1 MPDDE
6 GNVLSPKSIKNVHI
20 ILSGILQQA
29 VENEMIAKNPCKKV
43 KLPKVFKKD
52 IVPLTDDQVKEFLKI
67 VSTDEIYGTL
77 LTVIPFWISPI

>member
-1 MPDDE
+1 
-6 GNVLSPKSIKNVHI
+6 
-20 ILSGILQQA
+20 
-29 VENEMIAKNPCKKV
+29 MIAKNPCKKV
-43 KLPKVFKKD
+43 KLPNVFKKD